1 MRGIR
6 LNGRAAHRNIAY
18 VIDCYF
24 GNTESMAAKD
34 HEGYQQFPN
43 ASDTVPNQVVL
54 EEEIELKLSLLEGH
68 QSVGE
73 SEEDPYN
80 KAVRYL
86 EEHHIIEIFQ
96 VQNGFPHWPFEI
108 LPFFYTEHC
117 FTDSLPPTKG
127 SSTIHAGRN

>member
-1 MRGIR
+1 MGVSPTASSHTSSAVT
-6 LNGRAAHRNIAY
+6 LETQ
-18 VIDCYF
+18 VL
-24 GNTESMAAKD
+24 MAAKD
-34 HEGYQQFPN
+34 HEGFQQFPN

-68 QSVGE
+68 QSTGE

-96 VQNGFPHWPFEI
+96 V
-108 LPFFYTEHC
+108 
-117 FTDSLPPTKG
+117 
-127 SSTIHAGRN
+127 

>member
-1 MRGIR
+1 MGVSPTA
-6 LNGRAAHRNIAY
+6 LSHTSSAVTLETQGL
-18 VIDCYF
+18 
-24 GNTESMAAKD
+24 MAAKD
-34 HEGYQQFPN
+34 HEGFQQFPN

-68 QSVGE
+68 QSTGE

-96 VQNGFPHWPFEI
+96 V
-108 LPFFYTEHC
+108 
-117 FTDSLPPTKG
+117 
-127 SSTIHAGRN
+127 

>member
-6 LNGRAAHRNIAY
+6 LNGRAAHRIITY

-96 VQNGFPHWPFEI
+96 NIASQIAFHRPKDPLQFMLDEI
-108 LPFFYTEHC
+108 EKVRSGQKLDELIQH
-117 FTDSLPPTKG
+117 
-127 SSTIHAGRN
+127 N